1 MGRGGGGGRSSIFMG
16 GESQGLM
23 LSTRSLPTAFCAPAF
38 RLWGGQEDGK
48 ERKWGGRGGPEKAE
62 IPKVANPGQLQLL
75 PTALK
80 EG

>member
-38 RLWGGQEDGK
+38 RLWGEQEDGK
-48 ERKWGGRGGPEKAE
+48 ERKWGEGGP
-62 IPKVANPGQLQLL
+62 
-75 PTALK
+75 
-80 EG
+80 